1 MELAIVGLRAAGKT
15 TLFQAL
21 AGGPVAGA
29 VATVPVPDHRLEQ
42 LAAHFRPRKVTPP
55 EALLHDLPPWP
66 DHGQRLPQE
75 AATALARADALILVV
90 RAFHRPDVPH
100 PQGHVDPQRDY
111 LNLELELLYHDLDIV
126 TRRLEKVAKVATSA
140 PPGEREAAQRERRTL
155 ERVKAC
161 LESERPLRE
170 EELSPEERKL
180 LSPFGL
186 LSLRPLLVVVN
197 SDDPAQGR
205 EMVQALESRHG
216 RARTAFASLCA
227 QLELELAQ
235 MEKEEAVA
243 FRQELGLPPEG
254 PRALL
259 RQVMDLLELVTFY
272 TVVGEE
278 CRAWLVAKGTTA
290 LEAAGKIHSD
300 MARGFVRAEVIAW
313 DRLLAA
319 GTLHEAR
326 ARGMVR
332 AEGKSYLVQ
341 DGDVLHILFH

>member
-1 MELAIVGLRAAGKT
+1 VELAIVGLRGAGKT

-21 AGGPVAGA
+21 AGGPVAGM
-29 VATVPVPDHRLEQ
+29 VATVLVPDPRLEQ

-55 EALLHDLPPWP
+55 EALLRVLPPWP
-66 DHGQRLPQE
+66 ERGQRLPQE
-75 AATALARADALILVV
+75 AATALARADALIMVV
-90 RAFHRPDVPH
+90 RAFQRPDVPH
-100 PQGHVDPQRDY
+100 PRGRVDPEGDY
-111 LNLELELLYHDLDIV
+111 LDLELELLYHDLDIV
-126 TRRLEKVAKVATSA
+126 ARRLEKVAKVAASA

-170 EELSPEERKL
+170 EELSSEERKL

-197 SDDPAQGR
+197 SEDPSQGR
-205 EMVQALESRHG
+205 EIAQALQSRHG
-216 RARTAFASLCA
+216 RARTAFAFLCA

-235 MEKEEAVA
+235 MEGEEAAA
-243 FRQELGLPPEG
+243 FREGLGLPPEG
-254 PRALL
+254 PRSLL
-259 RQVMDLLELVTFY
+259 RRAMDVLGLVTFY

-278 CRAWLVAKGTTA
+278 CRAWLVPQGTTA

-300 MARGFVRAEVIAW
+300 MARGFVRAEVISW
-313 DRLLAA
+313 DRLLAV
-319 GTLHEAR
+319 GTLQEAR
-326 ARGMVR
+326 ARGLLR